1 MASRHRGQTPKMT
14 SGTDPRRETKKEE
27 KTMARM
33 NRLKKDG
40 DAHYHVMSRTNG
52 RAFLLKDPALK
63 REIVDLLKRS
73 AAFSGIELKA
83 YCIMDDH
90 FHFVC
95 KVTKPDEPVDEKEIL
110 KRIAILKGEKFA
122 KRISGHWAQIRESGL
137 ECQVEEELAKWRGRM
152 HDISEM
158 AKTFKELV
166 NVAYKKRRPHCG
178 GLWSGRFKSTI
189 VEDGKY
195 LATCVRY
202 VELNPVRARMVNRA
216 HDYAFSSRN
225 SAALYAAFD
234 TGEEGGKA
242 EEQLMRRIAQIG
254 SGVVFGGY
262 AFVAG
267 WAGAEG
273 WRAKP
278 KKVLLDAYSSHGH
291 SLAKAA

>member
-1 MASRHRGQTPKMT
+1 
-14 SGTDPRRETKKEE
+14 
-27 KTMARM
+27 MARM

-63 REIVDLLKRS
+63 REIVDLLMRS
-73 AAFSGIELKA
+73 AAFSGVKLKA

-95 KVTKPDEPVDEKEIL
+95 KVAKPDEPVDEKEIL

-122 KRISGHWAQIRESGL
+122 KRISGHWAQLRDSGL
-137 ECQVEEELAKWRGRM
+137 ECQVEEELARWRGRM

-158 AKTFKELV
+158 TKTFKELV
-166 NVAYKKRRPHCG
+166 NVAYKRRKPHCG
-178 GLWSGRFKSTI
+178 GLWSGRFKSTL

-216 HDYAFSSRN
+216 NDYAFSSRN
-225 SAALYAAFD
+225 SAALYAAFNG
-234 TGEEGGKA
+234 GEEGCKT
-242 EEQLMRRIAQIG
+242 EERLLRRIAQIG
-254 SGVVFGGY
+254 SGIVFGGY

-273 WRAKP
+273 WKAKP
-278 KKVLLDAYSSHGH
+278 RKVLLDAYSSHGH
-291 SLAKAA
+291 VLAKVA

>member
-1 MASRHRGQTPKMT
+1 
-14 SGTDPRRETKKEE
+14 
-27 KTMARM
+27 MARM

-95 KVTKPDEPVDEKEIL
+95 KVTKPDEPANEKEIL

-122 KRISGHWAQIRESGL
+122 GRISTHWAELRESRL
-137 ECQVEEELAKWRGRM
+137 ECQVEEELARWRGRM

-158 AKTFKELV
+158 TKTFKELV
-166 NVAYKKRRPHCG
+166 NVAYKRRKPHCG
-178 GLWSGRFKSTI
+178 GLWSGRFKSTL

-225 SAALYAAFD
+225 SAALYVAFN
-234 TGEEGGKA
+234 GEETEKA
-242 EEQLMRRIAQIG
+242 EERLLRRIAQIG

-278 KKVLLDAYSSHGH
+278 RKVLLDAYSSHGH
-291 SLAKAA
+291 VLAKVA

>member
-1 MASRHRGQTPKMT
+1 
-14 SGTDPRRETKKEE
+14 
-27 KTMARM
+27 MARM

-73 AAFSGIELKA
+73 AAFSGVELKA

-95 KVTKPDEPVDEKEIL
+95 KVAKPDEPVDEGEIL
-110 KRIAILKGEKFA
+110 KRIAILKGERFA
-122 KRISGHWAQIRESGL
+122 GNLSTHWAQLRKSGL
-137 ECQVEEELAKWRGRM
+137 ECQVEEELGRWRGRM

-166 NVAYKKRRPHCG
+166 NVAYKRRKPHCG
-178 GLWSGRFKSTI
+178 GLWSGRFKSTL
-189 VEDGKY
+189 VEDGRH

-202 VELNPVRARMVNRA
+202 VELNPVRAGMVNRA
-216 HDYAFSSRN
+216 HDYAFSSQN
-225 SAALYAAFD
+225 SESAALYVADNVA
-234 TGEEGGKA
+234 EKA
-242 EEQLMRRIAQIG
+242 EERLMRRIAQIG
-254 SGVVFGGY
+254 SGIVFGGY

-267 WAGAEG
+267 WAGTEG
-273 WRAKP
+273 WKAKP
-278 KKVLLDAYSSHGH
+278 RKVLLDAYSSHGH
-291 SLAKAA
+291 VLAKAA

>member
-1 MASRHRGQTPKMT
+1 
-14 SGTDPRRETKKEE
+14 
-27 KTMARM
+27 MARM

-73 AAFSGIELKA
+73 AAFSGVELKA

-95 KVTKPDEPVDEKEIL
+95 KVAKPDEPVDEKEIL
-110 KRIAILKGEKFA
+110 KRIAFLKGEKFA
-122 KRISGHWAQIRESGL
+122 KRISGHWAQLRDSGL
-137 ECQVEEELAKWRGRM
+137 ECQAEEELARWRGRM

-158 AKTFKELV
+158 TKTFKELV
-166 NVAYKKRRPHCG
+166 NVAYKRRRPHCG

-216 HDYAFSSRN
+216 NDYAFSSRN
-225 SAALYAAFD
+225 SAALYAAFNG
-234 TGEEGGKA
+234 GEEGGKT
-242 EEQLMRRIAQIG
+242 EERLMRRIAQIG

-273 WRAKP
+273 WKAKP
-278 KKVLLDAYSSHGH
+278 RKVLLDAYSSHGH

>member
-1 MASRHRGQTPKMT
+1 
-14 SGTDPRRETKKEE
+14 
-27 KTMARM
+27 M

-73 AAFSGIELKA
+73 AKFSGVELKA

-95 KVTKPDEPVDEKEIL
+95 KVERPDDPVGEREIL
-110 KRIAILKGEKFA
+110 KRISILKGERFA
-122 KRISGHWAQIRESGL
+122 GNLSTHWARLRKAGL
-137 ECQVEEELAKWRGRM
+137 ECQVEEELGKWRGRM

-166 NVAYKKRRPHCG
+166 NVAYKRRKPHCG
-178 GLWSGRFKSTI
+178 GLWSGRFKSTL

-202 VELNPVRARMVNRA
+202 VELNPVRAGMVNRA
-216 HDYAFSSRN
+216 RDYAFSSQN
-225 SAALYAAFD
+225 SESAALYVADNVA
-234 TGEEGGKA
+234 EKA
-242 EEQLMRRIAQIG
+242 EERLMRRIAQIG
-254 SGVVFGGY
+254 SGIVLGGY

-273 WRAKP
+273 WKAKP
-278 KKVLLDAYSSHGH
+278 RKVLPDAYSSHGH
-291 SLAKAA
+291 VLAKAA